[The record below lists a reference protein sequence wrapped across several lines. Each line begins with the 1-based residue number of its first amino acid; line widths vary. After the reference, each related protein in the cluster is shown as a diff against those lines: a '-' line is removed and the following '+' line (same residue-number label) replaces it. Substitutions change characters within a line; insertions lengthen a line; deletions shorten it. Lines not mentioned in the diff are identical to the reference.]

1 MANKMKFSEND
12 IIEAAFSVA
21 REKGMS
27 ELSTRSIAKRLGCST
42 MPVYSFFKS
51 KQNLIQKII
60 EKAYAVLYEYQTTAR
75 TGDPFLDMGIGY
87 VLFAKN
93 ERYLFRCI
101 NDELHVDTLKKYND
115 LHFNS
120 LIKKLS
126 EYPVVE
132 GMTDSQI
139 RKFFM
144 QGWTYSHGLAQLVNI
159 DYFSDMGV
167 NEISDLFLY
176 TGERYIK
183 GVLELRV
190 PD

>member
-1 MANKMKFSEND
+1 MANKMKFFEND

-60 EKAYAVLYEYQTTAR
+60 EKAYAVLYEYQATAR

-101 NDELHVDTLKKYND
+101 NDELHVDTLKEYND

-126 EYPVVE
+126 EYPIVE

-159 DYFSDMGV
+159 DYFSDIGV

>member
-75 TGDPFLDMGIGY
+75 TGDLFLDMGIGY

-115 LHFNS
+115 LHFDS

-126 EYPVVE
+126 EYPIVE
-132 GMTDSQI
+132 GMNDLQI

-183 GVLELRV
+183 GVLELRG
-190 PD
+190 PG

>member
-12 IIEAAFSVA
+12 IIEAAFSVV
-21 REKGMS
+21 REKGIS
-27 ELSTRSIAKRLGCST
+27 DLSTRSIAKQLGCST

-51 KQNLIQKII
+51 KKNLTQKII
-60 EKAYAVLYEYQTTAR
+60 EKAYAVLYEYQTTTR
-75 TGDPFLDMGIGY
+75 TEDPFLDMGIGY

-101 NDELHVDTLKKYND
+101 NDEPHVDTLKKYND
-115 LHFNS
+115 LHFDS

-126 EYPVVE
+126 QYPIVK
-132 GMTDSQI
+132 GMTDAQI

-144 QGWTYSHGLAQLVNI
+144 QGWTYSHGLAQLINI

-167 NEISDLFLY
+167 SEISELFVY
-176 TGERYIK
+176 TGKRYIR
-183 GVLELRV
+183 GVLELKK
-190 PD
+190 PG

>member
-1 MANKMKFSEND
+1 MANKMKFFEND

-60 EKAYAVLYEYQTTAR
+60 KKAYAVLYEYQTTAR

-101 NDELHVDTLKKYND
+101 NDELHVDTLKEYND

-126 EYPVVE
+126 EYPIVE

-159 DYFSDMGV
+159 DYFSDIGV